1 MSVGASV
8 MKLKT
13 YIDTFMKVS
22 RFIIIPNM
30 VYLYFLLSIFP
41 TNPKLSHFEKDDS
54 SDVIYVSGKK
64 KGRGEEN
71 LFKRDGRKGKRFSSP
86 LP

>member
-1 MSVGASV
+1 MPSGGKYNHYS
-8 MKLKT
+8 M
-13 YIDTFMKVS
+13 
-22 RFIIIPNM
+22 
-30 VYLYFLLSIFP
+30 
-41 TNPKLSHFEKDDS
+41 TNPNLSYFEKDDS